1 MDQMVQESQ
10 SQLAAIINSAMDA
23 IITVEAD
30 QRIRLFNPA
39 AEKMFQRSAS
49 DVIGKP
55 LTILIPKRLR
65 AKHEDDLLNFGKT
78 SITKRSMGRLGMVYG
93 LRANGEEFPLEVSIS
108 QANFD
113 GKKTFTAILRD
124 ITERK
129 QIEAQLRESEQRFR
143 AMADSAPAM
152 IWVSGVDKSRTW
164 FNRGWLEFVG
174 RSMDQ
179 ELGNGWTENIH
190 PDDFERCLHS
200 YATAFDAR
208 QPFDVE
214 YRLRRYDGAWRWIL
228 DNGAPRFDPNQ
239 EFSGYIGSCIDI
251 TERKLAEERFRLMV
265 EAAPSAVILVNQGG
279 KIVLVNNL
287 VQRLFGYEREELL
300 GCSVEMLV
308 PKRFRHSHPD
318 YRADFYTAP
327 QARPMGAGRDLFGLR
342 KDGRE
347 VPVEIGLAPLETSD
361 GAVVLVSII
370 DISERK
376 RAEYEIK
383 QTLENLTRSN
393 QELEQFAYVASHDL
407 QEPLRMVSSYVQ
419 LIARRYQGR
428 LDDDADE
435 FIDFAVEGTNRM
447 KVLINDLL
455 VFSRVGTRGKEFAP
469 VALERVFEI
478 VVNDLQLSIQENN
491 LALTRDP
498 LPQVLADDGQ
508 MVQLFENLLG
518 NAIKFRGPAKP
529 RVHVGAKRQGDKW
542 LLSVRDNGI
551 GIDPQFA
558 ERIFIIFQRLHTR
571 KEYPGTGIGLAICRK
586 IVERHGGRIWV
597 ESEPERGA
605 IFYFTLPALGA
616 DTPIDEEEDFPAE
629 AQKRHRDGIV
639 ERASDLI

>member
-49 DVIGKP
+49 EVIGKP

-65 AKHEDDLLNFGKT
+65 AKHEDDLRTFGKT
-78 SITKRSMGRLGMVYG
+78 SVTKRSMGRLGMVYG
-93 LRANGEEFPLEVSIS
+93 LRANGEEFPIEVSIS

-200 YATAFDAR
+200 YVTAFDAR

-214 YRLRRYDGAWRWIL
+214 YRLRRYDGVWRWIL
-228 DNGAPRFDPNQ
+228 GNGAPRFGPNK

-265 EAAPSAVILVNQGG
+265 EASPSAVILVNQGG
-279 KIVLVNNL
+279 EIVLVNNL

-428 LDDDADE
+428 LDSDADE

-491 LALTRDP
+491 LALTHDP

-529 RVHVGAKRQGDKW
+529 RVHVGAKHQGDKW

-605 IFYFTLPALGA
+605 IFYFTLPALDT
-616 DTPIDEEEDFPAE
+616 DTPIDEEDSPAE
-629 AQKRHRDGIV
+629 VKKRHRDGIA
-639 ERASDLI
+639 ERAGDLI